1 MLDLV
6 NLKND
11 RAPEILL
18 EKIQGDVIR
27 AQITDKVK
35 SIKAEFLTISKEFKR
50 YNKKQ
55 STKLKYRWTRDSK
68 KRPKGQRAAS
78 ELARLQDLSKEFRL
92 IALQDLSKDWYDR
105 FWYLRSEIA
114 LITSFY
120 DFSGLHS
127 IPEFMDN
134 WKPRKSTNFSPV
146 VLRLNGPRKPKK
158 KFKLSDIKYDIV
170 EAYLKMMKP
179 LEDWLDKTVSVIG
192 KLKGVKT
199 KQTDKAKIQ
208 RYRESITARE
218 HVTVL
223 CQAVAP
229 RQPATRKNNK

>member
-1 MLDLV
+1 M
-6 NLKND
+6 KND

-18 EKIQGDVIR
+18 EKIKGDVIR
-27 AQITDKVK
+27 AQITEKVK
-35 SIKAEFLTISKEFKR
+35 SIKAEFLIISKEFKR

-55 STKLKYRWTRDSK
+55 STKLKHKWEKESI
-68 KRPKGQRAAS
+68 KRPKGQRAAA
-78 ELARLQDLSKEFRL
+78 ELARLQDLTKEYRL
-92 IALQDLSKDWYDR
+92 FALQNLSNDWYDR

-120 DFSGLHS
+120 DFSGLQS
-127 IPEFMDN
+127 IPEFMVN

-158 KFKLSDIKYDIV
+158 KFKLSDITYDIV

-179 LEDWLDKTVSVIG
+179 LEDWLDKAVSVIA
-192 KLKGVKT
+192 KLKVV
-199 KQTDKAKIQ
+199 KAKQSDKVKMQ
-208 RYRESITARE
+208 RYRESLTARE
-218 HVTVL
+218 YITVL

-229 RQPATRKNNK
+229 RQKNSKPRKNNK